1 MTSGI
6 TTKKMPSWLRLA
18 TSASSKSSLSVQ
30 DSPVHLLRRQWPN
43 LVTKLMFLLSMIHR
57 VVRTQLLHKVESTR
71 PRIIRVTATA
81 FIVCSTTPSKVETS
95 VHVKPTCIAWLKY
108 RSTSSTRW
116 LRKVCLLLANTVD
129 CLTTVHSVAHKSVV
143 RSTRVARPVS
153 NCCSV
158 LTSNLLAKL
167 VLAMCAC
174 SIAPNSLTSSP
185 SKVVAPAL

>member
-81 FIVCSTTPSKVETS
+81 FIVCSTTPSKAETS
-95 VHVKPTCIAWLKY
+95 EHVKPTCIAWLKY

-116 LRKVCLLLANTVD
+116 LRKVCLLLVNTVD

-143 RSTRVARPVS
+143 RSMHVVRPAS
-153 NCCSV
+153 NCCSAH
-158 LTSNLLAKL
+158 TNNSLAKS
-167 VLAMCAC
+167 VWAMCVC
-174 SIAPNSLTSSP
+174 SIAPNLLTWSP